1 MVVNR
6 LVMYKLVKRIVSIRA
21 ISIQLIIKLVE
32 QRLTVRLVGVRL
44 IFQLDS
50 IQLSLNICQQVRILK
65 ILKFK
70 FKK

>member
-1 MVVNR
+1 MN
-6 LVMYKLVKRIVSIRA
+6 KLVKHKLVISIQA

-32 QRLTVRLVGVRL
+32 QRLIIRRVGVQL

-50 IQLSLNICQQVRILK
+50 IQLSLNIYQQVRILK
-65 ILKFK
+65 NLKFK